1 MQRAALCLVILTA
14 LGSGG
19 CAGHGAP
26 QGTVAAPVVIWPA
39 PCARPAMPALP
50 RMSGLA
56 FLESRQGYEL
66 LRLRDRRLRAYV
78 AGLEDA
84 LDCYE
89 AQLQPMPL
97 AEKEGVKP

>member
-1 MQRAALCLVILTA
+1 MRRAVLCLSLLIA

-19 CAGHGAP
+19 CAGHTAP
-26 QGTVAAPVVIWPA
+26 ERTVAAPIVIRPA

-66 LRLRDRRLRAYV
+66 LRLRDKRLRAYV

-84 LDCYE
+84 LECYE
-89 AQLQPMPL
+89 AQLQPGTQAGDRP
-97 AEKEGVKP
+97 